1 MELINLSLERIVIH
15 QIHRRTQD
23 GIVKPTAGV
32 DLMRFEDSAMTD
44 FEARVMSA
52 LGADSKAVCMEI
64 VEQRSN
70 DLVGIIDK
78 LVDFDD
84 SNFIVSSYDIAQKL
98 TMAQT
103 SVSMSG
109 GIIVVFNGTYGFPL
123 RKFIG
128 IIKADIY
135 SGYKKNVDEVT
146 QKISLEH
153 IKELLLTPSSKLY
166 KTIGFFE
173 KDSYDSSTDNL
184 NDKWMVLI
192 SDNQINQQDGKAA
205 AKYFYEAFAGCGY
218 PQSSARVTKQFYDAT
233 KEFIVALPYSVEK
246 KSDLLNAL
254 TTYLKVDQSVTINP
268 VKFAQTYFEDVKT
281 QDDFKKFLGHKIIP
295 TNAFAKDTAHIV
307 NELKSRRVTFNNDVK
322 IIATPELFES
332 GIVIEPIEGSIDE
345 NTGMPSAW
353 TKIIVKGKIDPRK

>member
-1 MELINLSLERIVIH
+1 MELINLSIERIVIH

-23 GIVKPTAGV
+23 GIVKPTAGL
-32 DLMRFEDSAMTD
+32 DLTRFEDSAMTD

-64 VEQRSN
+64 IEQGSN

-78 LVDFDD
+78 LVDFDE

-109 GIIVVFNGTYGFPL
+109 GIIVVFKGTYGFPV

-135 SGYKKNVDEVT
+135 SGYKKNVDEKT

-173 KDSYDSSTDNL
+173 KDSYDPNTNNL

-205 AKYFYEAFAGCGY
+205 ARYFYESFAGCGY
-218 PQSSARVTKQFYDAT
+218 PQSSARITKQFYDAT
-233 KEFIVALPYSVEK
+233 KEFIISLPQSVERK
-246 KSDLLNAL
+246 NDLLNAL
-254 TTYLKVDQSVTINP
+254 STYLKVDQSATVNP
-268 VKFAQTYFEDVKT
+268 VKFAQTYFDVQT
-281 QDDFKKFLGHKIIP
+281 QDSFKKFLGEKVIP

-332 GIVIEPIEGSIDE
+332 GIVIEPIDGSLDE
-345 NTGMPSAW
+345 NTGKPIAW
-353 TKIIVKGKIDPRK
+353 TKIIVKGQIDPRK

>member
-1 MELINLSLERIVIH
+1 MELVNLSIGRIVIH

-23 GIVKPTAGV
+23 GVVKPTAGS
-32 DLMRFEDSAMTD
+32 DLTRFEDSAMTD
-44 FEARVMSA
+44 FESRVMCA

-64 VEQRSN
+64 IKQDSS
-70 DLVGIIDK
+70 DLVEIIDK
-78 LVDFDD
+78 LVDLDD

-109 GIIVVFNGTYGFPL
+109 GIIVVFTGTYGFPE

-135 SGYKKNVDEVT
+135 SGYQKKVDEQT

-166 KTIGFFE
+166 KTVGFFE
-173 KDSYDSSTDNL
+173 KDTYDSNTENM

-205 AKYFYEAFAGCGY
+205 ARYFYETFAGCGY

-233 KEFIVALPYSVEK
+233 KEFIVSLPQTVEK

-254 TTYLKVDQSVTINP
+254 STYLKVDQSATVNP
-268 VKFAQTYFEDVKT
+268 IEFAKSYFDLST
-281 QDDFKKFLGHKIIP
+281 QDSFKVFLGEKAVP
-295 TNAFAKDTAHIV
+295 TNAFAKDTAHIA
-307 NELKSRRVTFNNDVK
+307 NELKSRRVIFNNDVK

-332 GIVIEPIEGSIDE
+332 GISIEPIKGTIDE
-345 NTGMPSAW
+345 ITGKLSEW
-353 TKIIVKGKIDPRK
+353 TQIIVKGKIDPSK

>member
-1 MELINLSLERIVIH
+1 MELINLSVGRIVIH

-23 GIVKPTAGV
+23 GIVKPTAGS
-32 DLMRFEDSAMTD
+32 DLTRFEDSAMTD

-64 VEQRSN
+64 VKQGSS

-78 LVDFDD
+78 LVDCDD
-84 SNFIVSSYDIAQKL
+84 TNFVVSSYDIAQKL
-98 TMAQT
+98 TFAQT

-109 GIIVVFNGTYGFPL
+109 GIIVVFEGIYGFPE

-135 SGYKKNVDEVT
+135 SGYKKNVDKKT

-173 KDSYDSSTDNL
+173 KDGYEPDTDDL
-184 NDKWMVLI
+184 NNKWMVLI

-205 AKYFYEAFAGCGY
+205 ARYFYETFAGCGY
-218 PQSSARVTKQFYDAT
+218 PQSSARITKQFYDAA
-233 KEFIVALPYSVEK
+233 KEFIISLSDSVEK
-246 KSDLLNAL
+246 KNDLLNAL
-254 TTYLKVDQSVTINP
+254 STYLKVDQSAVVDPT
-268 VKFAQTYFEDVKT
+268 KFAKSYFDTDT
-281 QDDFKKFLGHKIIP
+281 QDNFKKFLGDKDIP
-295 TNAFAKDTAHIV
+295 TNAFAKDTAHIA

-322 IIATPELFES
+322 IIATPELFEN
-332 GIVIEPIEGSIDE
+332 GILIEPIEGNIDE
-345 NTGMPSAW
+345 LTGKPSDW
-353 TKIIVKGKIDPRK
+353 TKIIVKGKIDPRR